1 MIIDTSNEGRH
12 IDMAFVTLKPGTLL
26 APVPA
31 AMISCAAEDCAPNII
46 TLAWVG
52 TVCSEPPM
60 CSISVRKE
68 RYSYDII
75 RRSGEFVINL
85 CGKKQMPAVDLCGV
99 KSGRDTDKFK
109 LCGLQPVKAEGMEFA
124 PAISGAPVYLACK
137 VKDVKE
143 LGSHD
148 LFLGEIVGL
157 GVDESLLDES
167 GRIDYDRAE
176 LIAYNHGSYYELGK
190 LLGFFGYSVAAPD
203 VLERRMKQLSG
214 K

>member
-1 MIIDTSNEGRH
+1 MEEYMS
-12 IDMAFVTLKPGTLL
+12 FVSLKPGTLL

-31 AMISCAAEDCAPNII
+31 AMISCAAEGKRPNII

-75 RRSGEFVINL
+75 RESEEFVINL
-85 CGKKQMPAVDLCGV
+85 CGQEQMPAVDLCGV
-99 KSGRDTDKFK
+99 KSGRDMDKFAT
-109 LCGLQPVKAEGMEFA
+109 CGLRAVPAEGMRYA
-124 PAISGAPVYLACK
+124 PAIDDVPLYLSCK
-137 VKDVKE
+137 VKSVTE

-148 LFLGEIVGL
+148 LFLGEIVGV
-157 GVDESLLDES
+157 GVNEKLLDES
-167 GRIDYDRAE
+167 GRIDFGRAQ
-176 LIAYNHGSYYELGK
+176 LIAYNHGVYYALGEA
-190 LLGFFGYSVAAPD
+190 LGFFGYSIAAPD
-203 VLERRMKQLSG
+203 VYERRMKTL

>member
-1 MIIDTSNEGRH
+1 
-12 IDMAFVTLKPGTLL
+12 MAFVNIKPGTLL

-31 AMISCAAEDCAPNII
+31 VMVSCAAEGFAPNII

-75 RRSGEFVINL
+75 KNSGEFVINL
-85 CGKKQMPAVDLCGV
+85 CGKKQLKALDLCGV
-99 KSGRDTDKFK
+99 KSGRDCDKFS
-109 LCGLQPVKAEGMEFA
+109 LCGLEPVQAEGLTYA
-124 PAISGAPVYLACK
+124 PAVSGVPLYLACR
-137 VKDVKE
+137 VKSITE

-148 LFLGEIVGL
+148 MFLGEIVSV
-157 GVDESLLDES
+157 GVSDELMCPD
-167 GRIDYDRAE
+167 GRIDFGRAE
-176 LIAYNHGSYYELGK
+176 LIAYNHGAYYELGK
-190 LLGFFGYSVAAPD
+190 ALGFFGCSVASEE
-203 VLERRMKQLSG
+203 VYERRMKAL